1 MNAALAAGR
10 AARAACLLTVLL
22 LSACSLRSQPLPPA
36 PEPQLAL
43 VNTPEHAAVTDA
55 DWIHGE
61 PRTAMDGE
69 PAPLEVVEG
78 EATYYASKFHGRRT
92 ASGMVFDNSGMFA
105 AHRFFPFGTVLRV
118 TNLANQ
124 RSVIVTVVDRGPFG
138 TSPAARR
145 LILDVSQQ
153 AAADLDFLRQGRT
166 PIRVEVLA
174 WGD

>member
-1 MNAALAAGR
+1 MHAAPAPGIAAH
-10 AARAACLLTVLL
+10 AACFLTVLL
-22 LSACSLRSQPLPPA
+22 LSACTLRNPPLPPA
-36 PEPQLAL
+36 PQPDLA
-43 VNTPEHAAVTDA
+43 PEHAAVTAA
-55 DWIHGE
+55 DWIHGD
-61 PRTAMDGE
+61 PRDA
-69 PAPLEVVEG
+69 ASVSLVPLEVAEG
-78 EATYYASKFHGRRT
+78 EASYYASRFHGRRT
-92 ASGMVFDNSGMFA
+92 ASGVVFDNSAMFA
-105 AHRFFPFGTVLRV
+105 AHRFFPFGTLLRV

-145 LILDVSQQ
+145 LILDVSQK